1 MSTRTA
7 LKNSCDCLDSIYKKG
22 AFSNVTLNEV
32 LNKTPIEDKPL
43 VTKIVY
49 GVLDNDIRLDYY
61 IRQFAPHPSAT
72 VLTMLKIGAY
82 CITKLNL
89 PSAIAVNDCVEVLKK
104 QGKTGLCGFV
114 NAVLRNISRAYEADS
129 LKLPGDPLKATSV
142 KSSLPVWAL
151 KKLRDDY
158 GQAAMLSFAN
168 HVNVPSANLRIDT
181 GTNSVDEVKS
191 FLDKEG
197 VKYADTVLPDALQV
211 FGDVTSV
218 TEKKACVAMSLAA
231 MLVARTVGVE
241 DGDNVLDCCAAPG
254 GKSVYMAN
262 LCPTARILSCD
273 VYPHKLKLIEG
284 YAYKMKAEN
293 ISVKLNDATAV
304 NPQFIDKFDKV
315 LLDAPCSGYGVIF
328 SRPDIKVFRKQEDV
342 AGLAK
347 IQRQML
353 SVAKNYVKKGG
364 TLVYS
369 TCTVFQEENGDNIK
383 WFLAENPDFE
393 LTEPDLPLHTAFKD
407 KPGVQLMPDVHG
419 TEGFY
424 MAKLIRKI

>member
-1 MSTRTA
+1 M
-7 LKNSCDCLDSIYKKG
+7 
-22 AFSNVTLNEV
+22 
-32 LNKTPIEDKPL
+32 
-43 VTKIVY
+43 
-49 GVLDNDIRLDYY
+49 GV
-61 IRQFAPHPSAT
+61 
-72 VLTMLKIGAY
+72 
-82 CITKLNL
+82 
-89 PSAIAVNDCVEVLKK
+89 E
-104 QGKTGLCGFV
+104 
-114 NAVLRNISRAYEADS
+114 
-129 LKLPGDPLKATSV
+129 
-142 KSSLPVWAL
+142 
-151 KKLRDDY
+151 KLRDDY

-181 GTNSVDEVKS
+181 GTNSVDEVKL

-304 NPQFIDKFDKV
+304 NPQFFDKFDKV

-342 AGLAK
+342 AELAK